1 MEVIISDQ
9 IFDLAP
15 DFYRGLVIVD
25 GLTNHPEQA
34 EAAQLLDREI
44 DRVAGVDQAIDDPRL
59 IAWNE
64 IHKLFKSKPK
74 KYPPSIVNLVGRIAK
89 GARPPFINTVVG
101 VFNYIS
107 LKYMLP
113 CGGDDAEAIEGD
125 AVLGLAEGDEIFL
138 PLGGKKEDHP
148 KPGEAIYYD
157 SATKTVMCRRWNWRN
172 GDATKIEPT
181 SQRLIINIDCLPPID
196 RETGRAARDETA
208 ELLAKYCQANATVSE
223 LHSDQRRVTVF

>member
-9 IFDLAP
+9 IFELAP

-25 GLTNHPEQA
+25 GLTNHPDQA
-34 EAAQLLDREI
+34 EAAELLEREI
-44 DRVAGVDQAIDDPRL
+44 DRVARSDDPTDDPRL

-64 IHKLFKSKPK
+64 AHKQFKSKPK

-89 GARPPFINTVVG
+89 GARPPFINAVVG
-101 VFNYIS
+101 LFNYIS

-113 CGGDDAEAIEGD
+113 CGGDDADAIRGD
-125 AVLGLAEGDEIFL
+125 AVLGLAAGDETFL
-138 PLGGKKEDHP
+138 PLGGSKDEHP

-181 SQRLIINIDCLPPID
+181 SRRLIINIDCLPPID
-196 RETGRAARDETA
+196 RETGRAARDEMA
-208 ELLAKYCQANATVSE
+208 ELLTKYCQATATVSE
-223 LHSDQRRVTVF
+223 VHSDQRRVKVF